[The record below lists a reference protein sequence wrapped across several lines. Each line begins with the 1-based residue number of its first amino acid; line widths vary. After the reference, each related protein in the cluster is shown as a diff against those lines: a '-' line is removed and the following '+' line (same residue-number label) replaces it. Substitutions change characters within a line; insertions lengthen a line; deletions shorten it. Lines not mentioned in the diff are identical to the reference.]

1 MILILYHRRKKTLS
15 WQWSPCLVSAF
26 GGCYPWNTG
35 RGSLMKQVAYR
46 KNDLAH
52 NRGRAISIRENV
64 ADKESDTRIVKNFV
78 YLVTRVDSVPAQTP
92 SPEIRIL
99 KKIDTERH
107 REGFVFKVKGVIYI
121 KKNRFIFQIRY
132 GHSLNIQILWKTHV
146 LAPGKPVVA

>member
-1 MILILYHRRKKTLS
+1 
-15 WQWSPCLVSAF
+15 
-26 GGCYPWNTG
+26 
-35 RGSLMKQVAYR
+35 MKQVAYR